1 MGISTVAS
9 VPSLVRMRSVAF
21 VAVLLLL
28 YAVCHFYY
36 MALHLSRG
44 GGDNEVQINP
54 SIGHVRYSSGACQV
68 QLRVRRTGW

>member
-44 GGDNEVQINP
+44 GEDNEV
-54 SIGHVRYSSGACQV
+54 
-68 QLRVRRTGW
+68 